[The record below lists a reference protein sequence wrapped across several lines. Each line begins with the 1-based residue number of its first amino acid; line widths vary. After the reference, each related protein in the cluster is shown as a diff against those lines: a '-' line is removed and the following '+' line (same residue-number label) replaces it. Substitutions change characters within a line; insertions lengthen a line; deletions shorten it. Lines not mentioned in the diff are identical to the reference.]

1 MHAEPFWLSVCRDR
15 GVTRASAGV
24 MTFLQRVASL
34 VGHDRF
40 LKLLRFYPPYLG
52 AGVRITDVAPD
63 LTALEVAMNLSAW
76 NRNFVGTHFGGSLYS
91 MCDPFFMLMLMMQLG
106 DGYVVWDKSAS
117 IDFLRPGRGR
127 VKARF
132 EMPRARVEQLR
143 AEADAQ
149 GKINPTFEVTV
160 VDEQG
165 EAVARVRKIL
175 SIRRKAAA
183 AEVRLAAAP

>member
-1 MHAEPFWLSVCRDR
+1 MS
-15 GVTRASAGV
+15 
-24 MTFLQRVASL
+24 FLQGAARRL
-34 VGHDRF
+34 GNDRF

-52 AGVRITDVAPD
+52 AGIRITDVAQD
-63 LTALEVAMNLSAW
+63 LTSLDVAMNLSAW

-117 IDFLRPGRGR
+117 IDFLRPGRGNVR
-127 VKARF
+127 ARF
-132 EMPRARVEQLR
+132 EMPRAKVDEVRAQVE
-143 AEADAQ
+143 EK

-165 EAVARVRKIL
+165 EPIARIRKVL
-175 SIRRKAAA
+175 SVRRKQPKPGQDSNARADV
-183 AEVRLAAAP
+183 AEQAT

>member
-1 MHAEPFWLSVCRDR
+1 
-15 GVTRASAGV
+15 
-24 MTFLQRVASL
+24 MTLLQRVARRL
-34 VGHDRF
+34 GNDRF
-40 LKLLRFYPPYLG
+40 LRLLRFYPPYFG
-52 AGVRITDVAPD
+52 AGVKVSRVASD
-63 LTALEVAMNLSAW
+63 LSELEVEMNLSAW
-76 NRNFVGTHFGGSLYS
+76 NRNFVGTQFGGSLYS

-106 DGYVVWDKSAS
+106 EGYVVWDKSAS